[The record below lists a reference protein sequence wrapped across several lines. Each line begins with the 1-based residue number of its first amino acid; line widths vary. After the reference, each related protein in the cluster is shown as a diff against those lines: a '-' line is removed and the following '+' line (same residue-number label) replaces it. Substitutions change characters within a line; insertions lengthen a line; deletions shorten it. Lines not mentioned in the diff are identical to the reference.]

1 MHLFG
6 LNRRRSENL
15 LLILGQLVLIA
26 YVFQVAAVDHWH
38 VDPGH
43 DVTGIPGTSQHA
55 VHCHGD
61 SSGCADSG
69 TGATNF
75 ASDQTIKLPSQS
87 PPHRFAMDLG
97 ASSDYFAY
105 IAAIPEP
112 PQAA

>member
-15 LLILGQLVLIA
+15 LLIIGQLVLIA

-43 DVTGIPGTSQHA
+43 DVTGIPGTSEHA

-61 SSGCADSG
+61 PSGCADAG
-69 TGATNF
+69 TGAVNF

-87 PPHRFAMDLG
+87 PVHGFATDLST
-97 ASSDYFAY
+97 SSAYDAY
-105 IAAIPEP
+105 IAAIPDP
-112 PQAA
+112 PKAA